1 MKENME
7 NLIESKRELCR
18 EIAQEVFSL
27 YGDDDTRTYGEALYK
42 YKESKQAELDRKSEM
57 DGTPKV
63 CLQKI
68 KSTFILG
75 WQKQIGKY
83 SDDTAIDRKY
93 EEYIQA
99 FCDKYFESMFGNSEH

>member
-1 MKENME
+1 ME
-7 NLIESKRELCR
+7 NLIESQRKLCR
-18 EIAQEVFSL
+18 EIAQEVFCL

-42 YKESKQAELDRKSEM
+42 YKERKQEELDRKSEM
-57 DGTPKV
+57 DGSPKV

-83 SDDTAIDRKY
+83 SDDTAINRKY

-99 FCDKYFESMFGNSEH
+99 FFDKYFESMFDASNTPMK

>member
-1 MKENME
+1 ME

-57 DGTPKV
+57 DGSPKV

>member
-18 EIAQEVFSL
+18 EIAQEVFCL

-42 YKESKQAELDRKSEM
+42 YKERKQAELDRKSEM
-57 DGTPKV
+57 DGSPKV

-75 WQKQIGKY
+75 
-83 SDDTAIDRKY
+83 
-93 EEYIQA
+93 
-99 FCDKYFESMFGNSEH
+99 

>member
-18 EIAQEVFSL
+18 EIAQEVFCL

-42 YKESKQAELDRKSEM
+42 YKERKQAELDRKSEM
-57 DGTPKV
+57 DGSPKV

>member
-57 DGTPKV
+57 DGSPKV

>member
-7 NLIESKRELCR
+7 NLIESQRKLCR

-57 DGTPKV
+57 DGSPKV

-83 SDDTAIDRKY
+83 SGDTAIDRKY

>member
-1 MKENME
+1 MENME

-57 DGTPKV
+57 DGSPKV

>member
-1 MKENME
+1 ME
-7 NLIESKRELCR
+7 NLIESQRKLCR

-27 YGDDDTRTYGEALYK
+27 YGDDNTRTYGEALYK
-42 YKESKQAELDRKSEM
+42 YKERKQAELDRQAEM
-57 DGTPKV
+57 DGSPRV

-68 KSTFILG
+68 NSTFILG

-83 SDDTAIDRKY
+83 SDENAINRKY

-99 FCDKYFESMFGNSEH
+99 FFDKYFESMFDASNTPMK